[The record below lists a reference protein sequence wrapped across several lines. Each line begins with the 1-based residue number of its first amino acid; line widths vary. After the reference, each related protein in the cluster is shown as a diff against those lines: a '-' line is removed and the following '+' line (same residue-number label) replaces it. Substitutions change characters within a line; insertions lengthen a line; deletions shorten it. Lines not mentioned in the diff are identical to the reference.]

1 MNVREPLW
9 QRAVAAKRED
19 HARRTEDVT
28 GDEAER
34 GDRRAREQND
44 AATVAQKSC
53 GRFGERRVFVVG
65 KIDTERSLRH
75 ELDENVND
83 GGDYEREIRRARNGA
98 RWIFHFAAR
107 NQRYFD
113 SDKGEDQQDYTVA

>member
-9 QRAVAAKRED
+9 QRAVAAKGED

-34 GDRRAREQND
+34 GDGRAREQND
-44 AATVAQKSC
+44 AATIAQKSC
-53 GRFGERRVFVVG
+53 GRFGERRVVVVG

-75 ELDENVND
+75 ELDENVDD
-83 GGDYEREIRRARNGA
+83 GGDDEREIRRARNGA
-98 RWIFHFAAR
+98 GWIFHFASR
-107 NQRYFD
+107 NQGYFD
-113 SDKGEDQQDYTVA
+113 SDKGEGRHNYTV